1 MSQQDI
7 TQELLADDGL
17 ADDELDNDDYCFIFD
32 RDGNVKSV
40 ILPEVVPFTAPKN
53 IAKILKILG
62 VRDIAMLDT
71 AQEQTLH

>member
-1 MSQQDI
+1 MSHERV
-7 TQELLADDGL
+7 TEELLAADGMPNDDL
-17 ADDELDNDDYCFIFD
+17 EDDDYCFIFD

-62 VRDIAMLDT
+62 VPDISMLD
-71 AQEQTLH
+71 QEQTIQ